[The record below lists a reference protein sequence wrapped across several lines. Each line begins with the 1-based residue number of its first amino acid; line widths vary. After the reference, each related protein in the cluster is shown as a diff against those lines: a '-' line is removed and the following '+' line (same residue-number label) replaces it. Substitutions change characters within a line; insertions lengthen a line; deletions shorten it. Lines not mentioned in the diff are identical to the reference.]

1 MREAF
6 DIFPLKVSQIVSILY
21 INTWAWLINNQM
33 QNQIRVV
40 LRINIFSRQD
50 RNYDQ
55 TFAKCSNEEEDK
67 NSRRKSVFRTSLVK
81 LLKVNCV
88 QFDEICVHLEDDYR
102 VQFIC
107 NSNTSIIFQFI
118 LIFTA
123 FHFHGV
129 YIVDA

>member
-1 MREAF
+1 
-6 DIFPLKVSQIVSILY
+6 
-21 INTWAWLINNQM
+21 M

-102 VQFIC
+102 VQFIY
-107 NSNTSIIFQFI
+107 
-118 LIFTA
+118 
-123 FHFHGV
+123 V
-129 YIVDA
+129 IVIQVLYFNLY